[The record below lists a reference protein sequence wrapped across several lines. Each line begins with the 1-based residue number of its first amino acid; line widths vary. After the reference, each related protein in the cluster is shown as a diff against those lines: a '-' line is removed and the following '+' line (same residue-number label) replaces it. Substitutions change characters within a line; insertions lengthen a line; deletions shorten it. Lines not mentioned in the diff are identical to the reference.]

1 MLGRKLQIFN
11 CSSTH
16 HNQEKDKQSC
26 KDPRE
31 YINKNY
37 SVGPMLGSGGFGTVY
52 SGYRRKD
59 NIPVAVKQIY
69 KEKVTEWGQLNGHNV
84 PMEICLLK
92 KVAHLQGVIKMLDWF
107 EMKNG
112 YIIVMERPEPVK
124 DLFDYITEKGALDEN
139 TSKNF
144 FRQIIETVINIHRNG
159 VVHRDIKDENI
170 LVDLKTGELKLIDF
184 GSGAFLK
191 DTVYLSF
198 DGTRVYSPPEWILY
212 HRYHGRSATVWS
224 LGILLYDMVCGDIP
238 FEQDEQIVKAE
249 VEFKNCK
256 GKISAEAQDLIQRC
270 LSIRPSDRPLVE
282 EILDHPW
289 LRDAACP
296 IKSSQIEKMMV
307 RNNSSDVNSIDGQSM
322 SSQESI

>member
-1 MLGRKLQIFN
+1 MLIQNCFCILQ
-11 CSSTH
+11 
-16 HNQEKDKQSC
+16 
-26 KDPRE
+26 
-31 YINKNY
+31 
-37 SVGPMLGSGGFGTVY
+37 
-52 SGYRRKD
+52 
-59 NIPVAVKQIY
+59 VAIKHIY

-144 FRQIIETVINIHRNG
+144 FRQIIETVINVHRNG

-198 DGTRVYSPPEWILY
+198 DGEWSGLFSVRTSRIILK
-212 HRYHGRSATVWS
+212 
-224 LGILLYDMVCGDIP
+224 LCLMMNL
-238 FEQDEQIVKAE
+238 VKCKKSS
-249 VEFKNCK
+249 VEFLSFTTFIRWAQRLSFV
-256 GKISAEAQDLIQRC
+256 KIHSFLWI
-270 LSIRPSDRPLVE
+270 E
-282 EILDHPW
+282 E
-289 LRDAACP
+289 
-296 IKSSQIEKMMV
+296 V
-307 RNNSSDVNSIDGQSM
+307 
-322 SSQESI
+322 